1 MHSKTPFRG
10 FGGPV
15 GVEEIPWVPPAG
27 RVAIRA
33 GEEMGLKKI
42 DYNTDTNIG
51 SSLYQITTKNRERIS
66 SADAFLLP
74 GLQRRNLKLQIN
86 SQVIQ
91 IILNADN
98 RAIGVKYIHNNEV
111 KRAFAQREVIISG
124 GAVDTPKLLMLSG
137 IGPREHLEKL
147 GIKNRVDLPG
157 VGQNLQDHVAVL
169 GISWTINHNIST
181 PIFTRI
187 GKRAMLDYREM
198 RSGPLTAPLG
208 VCALYHLNI
217 DSPHEPHVP
226 DTHIAMG
233 CMLEGQLYGLAS
245 FQPLKQSVQDY
256 TRPIYGRDGYYMIP
270 ALARPKSVGSIT
282 LRSKNPLDPPIVD
295 PNCLSHPDD
304 VELMIKASKA
314 SRRLGNAKIFRSVLG
329 AEAFSEPVPDCAH
342 FEFESD
348 AYWRCYVHGWS
359 TVSAH
364 MTSTCKMAPDSD
376 PMGVVTPR
384 LKVRGVKNLRVIDA
398 SVMPSVT
405 SGNTNAPTVMIAER
419 GADLIK
425 EDYGKI

>member
-1 MHSKTPFRG
+1 MLIYRSYELIQQSDVLLNDIEFLLHFLVAPFRG
-10 FGGPV
+10 FGGPI

-51 SSLYQITTKNRERIS
+51 RLLLAAVKN
-66 SADAFLLP
+66 SA
-74 GLQRRNLKLQIN
+74 K
-86 SQVIQ
+86 

-98 RAIGVKYIHNNEV
+98 RAIGVKYVHNNEV

-147 GIKNRVDLPG
+147 GIKTRVDLAG
-157 VGQNLQDHVAVL
+157 VGQNLQDHVMVL
-169 GISWTINHNIST
+169 GLSWTINPNIST
-181 PIFTRI
+181 SIFARI
-187 GKRAMLDYREM
+187 GKSAMLDYRER
-198 RSGPLTAPLG
+198 RS

-226 DTHIAMG
+226 DTQIYMF

-245 FQPLKQSVQDY
+245 YQPLKQSVQDY
-256 TRPIYGRDGYYMIP
+256 TRPIYGRDGYYMTP
-270 ALARPKSVGSIT
+270 MLARPKSVGSIT
-282 LRSKNPLDPPIVD
+282 LRSKNPFDPPIVD

-304 VELMIKASKA
+304 VELMVKASKA

-329 AEAFSEPVPDCAH
+329 AEAFNEPVPDCAH

-359 TVSAH
+359 TVSGH

-384 LKVRGVKNLRVIDA
+384 LRVRGVKNLRVIDA
-398 SVMPSVT
+398 SVMPSVP